1 MAMAIASGVP
11 DMVEIAAAAAAAAVV
26 VVVAAAAAA
35 ETHVV
40 AASTRR
46 GNRVASFRLQAFD
59 CPPSISHHFDLEE
72 QES

>member
-1 MAMAIASGVP
+1 MAIASGVP